1 MKLYE
6 MELKSSL
13 GVRSKWYSWN
23 LSDLQSVINDHTS
36 RGFALYNGITFVNK
50 KVPSDHLEFLEPT
63 PWYIIKGIHY

>member
-6 MELKSSL
+6 VELKSSL

-36 RGFALYNGITFVNK
+36 RGFTLYNGITFINK
-50 KVPSDHLEFLEPT
+50 KVPSGQLDFLDPN